1 MDPEKNNRKSSQ
13 KNPEKKRNKRKL
25 KKWAKRLLI
34 TFVILLIIIR
44 VAISFMNFRMSDRKV
59 KEYFAVKNIEVNI
72 QRYQVGNR
80 EMRYIETG
88 ADTLPLV
95 LFVHGAPGG
104 LDAFKEFMVDN
115 ALVGKAHLVSVDR
128 PGYGYSGYGNTEKS
142 IAKQAASIKPILEKN
157 KSGYPAILVGHS
169 YGGPVVGKIA
179 MDYPQLVHSL
189 VLAAPAI
196 DPDNEKIFWVS
207 YPADW
212 LALRWLVPTA
222 MRVANDEKL
231 SHVAEL
237 TKIKPGWK
245 NLTLPITYI
254 HGKKD
259 MIVPFANTAYAKKMM
274 TGMKPDMVIDD
285 EMNHFVPWSHPQ
297 YIRKAVL
304 KYLDQIN
311 TQTSK

>member
-1 MDPEKNNRKSSQ
+1 
-13 KNPEKKRNKRKL
+13 
-25 KKWAKRLLI
+25 
-34 TFVILLIIIR
+34 
-44 VAISFMNFRMSDRKV
+44 MSDRKV
-59 KEYFAVKNIEVNI
+59 KEYFASKDIEVKI
-72 QRYQVGNR
+72 QRYKVGAR
-80 EMRYIETG
+80 EVRYVETG
-88 ADTLPLV
+88 ADTLPMV

-104 LDAFKEFMVDN
+104 LDAFKEFLVDN

-142 IAKQAASIKPILEKN
+142 IAQQAALIKPILEKN
-157 KSGYPAILVGHS
+157 KSGSPAILVGHS

-179 MDYPQLVHSL
+179 MDYPKLVHSL

-196 DPDNEKIFWVS
+196 DPANEKIFWVS
-207 YPADW
+207 YPANW

-259 MIVPFANTAYAKKMM
+259 MIVPFANTAYAQKMM
-274 TGMKPDMVIDD
+274 TGMKPDWVIDD
-285 EMNHFVPWSHPQ
+285 AMNHFVPWSHPQ

-311 TQTSK
+311 AQTSK